1 MEEMTR
7 RMEEAH
13 GGDKRARDKL
23 VMENLGLVHAVIR
36 RFENRGHDREELFQ
50 IGCIGLMKSIDKFD
64 VSLGLAFSTYAVPM
78 IMGEIRRFLRDD
90 GMVKVSRSLKENG
103 YKIRKAKD
111 LLAAELGREP
121 TLLEIATRSELSTED
136 VVLALEANAQVES
149 IYRPVYQSDGEELLL
164 IDQLNA
170 MQNTH
175 SLYDVQ
181 GGKSEQEH
189 LLNEI
194 LIEQLL
200 ASLEEQERKLIQYR
214 YFENLTQ
221 TEVAKRMDMNQ
232 VQVSRLE
239 KKILRKLRIELQ
251 K

>member
-1 MEEMTR
+1 MEEMAR
-7 RMEEAH
+7 RMEKAH
-13 GGDKRARDKL
+13 RGDKVARDSL
-23 VMENLGLVHAVIR
+23 VTENLGLVHAVIR

-50 IGCIGLMKSIDKFD
+50 IGCIGLMKSVDKFD
-64 VSLGLAFSTYAVPM
+64 TSLGLAFSTYAVPM

-103 YKIRKAKD
+103 YNIRTATD
-111 LLAAELGREP
+111 ILGTELGREP
-121 TLLEIATRSELSTED
+121 TLLEIAALTELSTED
-136 VVLALEANAQVES
+136 VVLALEANSQVES
-149 IYRPVYQSDGEELLL
+149 IYRPLFQSDGEELLL
-164 IDQLNA
+164 IDQLNGA
-170 MQNTH
+170 QGMYEVH
-175 SLYDVQ
+175 
-181 GGKSEQEH
+181 GGKSEQEQ

-194 LIEQLL
+194 LIGQLL
-200 ASLEEQERKLIQYR
+200 ESLEKRERQLIQYR

-221 TEVAKRMDMNQ
+221 TEVARRLDMNQ

>member
-1 MEEMTR
+1 MNRIAELIES
-7 RMEEAH
+7 AH
-13 GGDKRARDKL
+13 NGDKAARDKL
-23 VMENLGLVHAVIR
+23 VSDNLGLVHTVIR

-50 IGCIGLMKSIDKFD
+50 IGCIGLMKAIDKFD
-64 VSLGLAFSTYAVPM
+64 LTLGLAFSTYAVPM

-103 YKIRKAKD
+103 YRIRKAKD
-111 LLAAELGREP
+111 LLGTELGREP
-121 TLLEIATRSELSTED
+121 SLMEISALTELSMED
-136 VVLALEANAQVES
+136 IVLSLEANAEVES

-164 IDQLNA
+164 IDQLNSA
-170 MQNTH
+170 K
-175 SLYDVQ
+175 
-181 GGKSEQEH
+181 GGRAEQEE

-194 LIEQLL
+194 LIQQLL
-200 ASLEEQERKLIQYR
+200 DSLGDKERKLIQYR

-221 TEVAKRMDMNQ
+221 TEVAKRLEMNQ

-239 KKILRKLRIELQ
+239 KKILQQLRNELQ

>member
-1 MEEMTR
+1 MEEMTG
-7 RMEEAH
+7 RMEKAH
-13 GGDKRARDKL
+13 KGDKVARDSL
-23 VMENLGLVHAVIR
+23 VTENLGLVHAVIR

-50 IGCIGLMKSIDKFD
+50 IGCIGLMKSVDKFD
-64 VSLGLAFSTYAVPM
+64 TSLGLAFSTYAVPM

-111 LLAAELGREP
+111 LLGTELGREP
-121 TLLEIATRSELSTED
+121 TLLEIAALTELSTED
-136 VVLALEANAQVES
+136 VVLALEANSQVES
-149 IYRPVYQSDGEELLL
+149 IYRPMFQSDGEELLL
-164 IDQLNA
+164 IDQLNGA
-170 MQNTH
+170 QGMYEVH
-175 SLYDVQ
+175 
-181 GGKSEQEH
+181 GGKSEQEQ

-194 LIEQLL
+194 LIGQLL
-200 ASLEEQERKLIQYR
+200 ESLEERERQLIQYR

-221 TEVAKRMDMNQ
+221 TAVADRLDMNQ
-232 VQVSRLE
+232 VQVSRME

>member
-1 MEEMTR
+1 MEEMTG
-7 RMEEAH
+7 RMEKAH
-13 GGDKRARDKL
+13 KGDKVARDSL
-23 VMENLGLVHAVIR
+23 VTENLGLVHAVIR

-50 IGCIGLMKSIDKFD
+50 IGCIGLMKSVDKFD
-64 VSLGLAFSTYAVPM
+64 TSLGLAFSTYAVPM

-111 LLAAELGREP
+111 LLGTELGREP
-121 TLLEIATRSELSTED
+121 TLLEIAALTELSTED
-136 VVLALEANAQVES
+136 VVLALEANSQVES
-149 IYRPVYQSDGEELLL
+149 IYRPMFQSDGEELLL
-164 IDQLNA
+164 IDQLNGA
-170 MQNTH
+170 QGMYEVH
-175 SLYDVQ
+175 
-181 GGKSEQEH
+181 GGKSEQEQ

-194 LIEQLL
+194 LIDQLL
-200 ASLEEQERKLIQYR
+200 ESLEERERQLIQYR

-221 TEVAKRMDMNQ
+221 TAVADRLDMNQ
-232 VQVSRLE
+232 VQVSRME

>member
-1 MEEMTR
+1 MEEMTG
-7 RMEEAH
+7 RMEKAH
-13 GGDKRARDKL
+13 KGDKVARDSL
-23 VMENLGLVHAVIR
+23 VTENLGLVHAVIR

-50 IGCIGLMKSIDKFD
+50 IGCIGLMKSVDKFD
-64 VSLGLAFSTYAVPM
+64 TSLGLAFSTYAVPM

-111 LLAAELGREP
+111 ILGAELGREP
-121 TLLEIATRSELSTED
+121 TLLEIAALTELSTED
-136 VVLALEANAQVES
+136 VVLALEANSQVES
-149 IYRPVYQSDGEELLL
+149 IYRPMFQSDGEELLL
-164 IDQLNA
+164 IDQLNGA
-170 MQNTH
+170 QGMYEVH
-175 SLYDVQ
+175 
-181 GGKSEQEH
+181 GGKSEQEQ

-194 LIEQLL
+194 LIGQLL
-200 ASLEEQERKLIQYR
+200 ESLEERERQLIQYR

-221 TEVAKRMDMNQ
+221 TAVADRLDMNQ
-232 VQVSRLE
+232 VQVSRME

>member
-1 MEEMTR
+1 MEEMTG
-7 RMEEAH
+7 RMEKAH
-13 GGDKRARDKL
+13 KGDKVARDSL
-23 VMENLGLVHAVIR
+23 VTENLGLVHAVIR

-50 IGCIGLMKSIDKFD
+50 IGCIGLMKSVDKFD
-64 VSLGLAFSTYAVPM
+64 TSLGLAFSTYAVPM

-111 LLAAELGREP
+111 LLGTELGREP
-121 TLLEIATRSELSTED
+121 TLLEIAALTELSTED
-136 VVLALEANAQVES
+136 VVLALEANSQVES
-149 IYRPVYQSDGEELLL
+149 IYRPMFQSDGEEMLL
-164 IDQLNA
+164 IDQLNGA
-170 MQNTH
+170 QGMYEVH
-175 SLYDVQ
+175 
-181 GGKSEQEH
+181 GGKSEQEQ

-194 LIEQLL
+194 LIGQLL
-200 ASLEEQERKLIQYR
+200 ESLEERERQLIQYR

-221 TEVAKRMDMNQ
+221 TAVADRLDMNQ
-232 VQVSRLE
+232 VQVSRME

>member
-1 MEEMTR
+1 MEEMAR
-7 RMEEAH
+7 RMEKAH
-13 GGDKRARDKL
+13 SGDKVARDSL
-23 VMENLGLVHAVIR
+23 VTENLGLVHAVIR

-50 IGCIGLMKSIDKFD
+50 IGCIGLMKSVDKFD
-64 VSLGLAFSTYAVPM
+64 TSLGLAFSTYAVPM

-111 LLAAELGREP
+111 LLGAELGREP
-121 TLLEIATRSELSTED
+121 TLLEIAALTELSTED
-136 VVLALEANAQVES
+136 VVLALEANSQVES
-149 IYRPVYQSDGEELLL
+149 IYQPLFQSDGEELLL
-164 IDQLNA
+164 IDQLNGA
-170 MQNTH
+170 KGMYEVH
-175 SLYDVQ
+175 
-181 GGKSEQEH
+181 GGKSEQEQ

-194 LIEQLL
+194 LIDQLL
-200 ASLEEQERKLIQYR
+200 ESLEERERKLIQYR

-221 TEVAKRMDMNQ
+221 TEVARRLDMNQ

>member
-1 MEEMTR
+1 MEEMTG
-7 RMEEAH
+7 RMEKAH
-13 GGDKRARDKL
+13 KGDKVARDSL
-23 VMENLGLVHAVIR
+23 VTENLGLVHAVIR

-50 IGCIGLMKSIDKFD
+50 IGGIGLMKSVDKFD
-64 VSLGLAFSTYAVPM
+64 TSLGLAFSTYAVPM

-111 LLAAELGREP
+111 LLGTELGREP
-121 TLLEIATRSELSTED
+121 TLLEIAALTELSTED
-136 VVLALEANAQVES
+136 VVLALEANSQVES
-149 IYRPVYQSDGEELLL
+149 IYRPMFQSDGEELLL
-164 IDQLNA
+164 IDQLNGA
-170 MQNTH
+170 QGMYEVH
-175 SLYDVQ
+175 
-181 GGKSEQEH
+181 GGKSEQEQ

-194 LIEQLL
+194 LIGQLL
-200 ASLEEQERKLIQYR
+200 ESLEERERQLIQYR

-221 TEVAKRMDMNQ
+221 TAVADRLDMNQ
-232 VQVSRLE
+232 VQVSRME